1 VVLTLNWWLQA
12 RAAAGSAIA
21 NAIPP
26 LLFLHTPCCTLTLT
40 VRVCRLTSHGSTS
53 TRSSLGYPCGLRRG
67 RHSYQGVGYRGA
79 GYQGAGSRLYLA
91 TTRLCAMQQSQGAG
105 SDAQRIGAGSDAQRI
120 GATGTR
126 GNTLSTATLN
136 TQIKWSP
143 GVHGLLAPLC
153 DSMRVPAQV
162 KSMLQQV
169 HSPVQSI
176 KDPLLEKCGV
186 LLDLKRDDL
195 IHPLISGNKWRKL
208 KSEYTN
214 THTHIH
220 FPREKERRERDR
232 EERERERERDT
243 HTRKTCRPSPQ
254 MYTHTHMLLVYVHR
268 YQDLNAGPLLK
279 PAESCSV

>member
-1 VVLTLNWWLQA
+1 MLNGWLQA
-12 RAAAGSAIA
+12 RAAGGSAIA
-21 NAIPP
+21 NAIPPLHAIPP

-40 VRVCRLTSHGSTS
+40 VGVCRLTSRGSTS
-53 TRSSLGYPCGLRRG
+53 TRSNLGYPCGLQRGRQRG
-67 RHSYQGVGYRGA
+67 RHLYQGAGYQGAGYQGA
-79 GYQGAGSRLYLA
+79 GYQGAGSHLYLA

-105 SDAQRIGAGSDAQRI
+105 SHAQRI

-126 GNTLSTATLN
+126 SNTISTAMLN

-143 GVHGLLAPLC
+143 GVHGLLAPVC

-186 LLDLKRDDL
+186 VLDLKRDDL

-208 KSEYTN
+208 KSEYTH
-214 THTHIH
+214 THTHTYTS
-220 FPREKERRERDR
+220 RERKR
-232 EERERERERDT
+232 EERETEKRERERERERHT
-243 HTRKTCRPSPQ
+243 HTQNMSPQ
-254 MYTHTHMLLVYVHR
+254 SANVHTHTHVTGIC
-268 YQDLNAGPLLK
+268 A
-279 PAESCSV
+279 